1 MSAQE
6 SYTPIQG
13 TYTLDPNNPK
23 LLDILDE
30 ISVSI
35 CKIKLLEDI
44 FAQRCVGTPPCIELS
59 KKGYDGLSYTL
70 WSISDTLTHIERAIE
85 NLVKGT
91 K

>member
-1 MSAQE
+1 MSTQE

-13 TYTLDPNNPK
+13 LHILDPDNPN
-23 LLDILDE
+23 LLDISDE

-44 FAQRCVGTPPCIELS
+44 FDQRIKLS
-59 KKGYDGLSYTL
+59 KKGYVGLSYTL

-91 K
+91 KGTK